1 MEKEGGILV
10 ERVSDSVV
18 RILFNTGEHHVPAEI
33 LKDPT
38 YFDRFISPDH
48 SARIDFSLDW
58 AGIIDIS
65 VNPLMMD
72 TGSVDALIKGVVNS
86 LQ

>member
-1 MEKEGGILV
+1 MKKERGILV
-10 ERVSDSVV
+10 ERVSNSFV
-18 RILFNTGEHHVPAEI
+18 RILFNTEEYHVPTEI
-33 LKDPT
+33 LEDPM
-38 YFDRFISPDH
+38 YFDRFINPNH
-48 SARIDFSLDW
+48 SARIDFGLDW

-72 TGSVDALIKGVVNS
+72 TDSVDVLIKGVVNS